1 MKKIII
7 VLSLLICLSANA
19 QDYTRSG
26 NQFISVQK
34 EKSVAVEKETGYT
47 WVDNKGIVYP
57 IYISSTGLC
66 YIKKVS
72 GKTGKEYRMYLSKE
86 ISAQICKELGVEY
99 KSK

>member
-1 MKKIII
+1 MKKIFI

-26 NQFISVQK
+26 NQFISIQK
-34 EKSVAVEKETGYT
+34 EKSVSTEKETGYS
-47 WVDNKGIVYP
+47 WVDNKGTVYP
-57 IYISSTGLC
+57 IYISSTGSC

-72 GKTGKEYRMYLSKE
+72 SKTGKKYRMYLSKE